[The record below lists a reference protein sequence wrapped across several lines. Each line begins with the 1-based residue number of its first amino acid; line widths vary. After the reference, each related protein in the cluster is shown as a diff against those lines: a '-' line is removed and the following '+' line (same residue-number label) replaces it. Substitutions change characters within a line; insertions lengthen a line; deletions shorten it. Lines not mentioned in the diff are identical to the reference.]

1 MKIQR
6 NRDGGAKKCRI
17 DTQLSMPILIQYERR
32 IGELLGVDCGS
43 LVGEEK
49 RLVIELMPKVLPLLK
64 DGIKESSIDKSVDG
78 DEISA
83 APARAC

>member
-1 MKIQR
+1 M
-6 NRDGGAKKCRI
+6 
-17 DTQLSMPILIQYERR
+17 
-32 IGELLGVDCGS
+32 DCGGF
-43 LVGEEK
+43 VGEEK

-83 APARAC
+83 APARAPVGFAMMAAHHFR